1 MFKPKQDILKD
12 ADFEEVTEAR
22 VDSKHRVAL
31 GKGLPRQVTSFKVYR
46 NAHGQVILDPMV
58 SIPAHETWL
67 FKNKRASGLVRE
79 GLEYAKKGRLVKA
92 KEDFSKY
99 VKGKD

>member
-1 MFKPKQDILKD
+1 MLRPEILKD
-12 ADFEEVTEAR
+12 AEFEEITQAR

-31 GKGLPRQVTSFKVYR
+31 GKSIPREVTSFKIYR

-67 FKNKRASGLVRE
+67 FKDKRASQMVRQ
-79 GLEYAKKGRLVKA
+79 GLEDAKRGRLVKP
-92 KEDFSKY
+92 KEDFSRYSKS
-99 VKGKD
+99 KD